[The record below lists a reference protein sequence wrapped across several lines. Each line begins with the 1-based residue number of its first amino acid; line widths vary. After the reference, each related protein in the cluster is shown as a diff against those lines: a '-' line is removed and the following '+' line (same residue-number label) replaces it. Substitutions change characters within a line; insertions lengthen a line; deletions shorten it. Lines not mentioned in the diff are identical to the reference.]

1 MTEVGRVP
9 NIGPLVGVIVWTSA
23 VRFPDL
29 RRFYIDVLGLSPRS
43 DRPSMVNFD
52 WPGFRLTL
60 GVHDE
65 VEGTNRQ
72 PARIMINFGADDL
85 DATHDLLSEA
95 GVRCLR
101 PPSEE
106 PWGGRVATYLDPDD
120 NVLQLLE
127 LP

>member
-1 MTEVGRVP
+1 MP
-9 NIGPLVGVIVWTSA
+9 HIGPLVGVIVWTSA
-23 VRFPDL
+23 ARFADL
-29 RRFYIDVLGLSPRS
+29 RHFYIEVLGLSPRS
-43 DRPSMVNFD
+43 DRPARINFD
-52 WPGFRLTL
+52 WAGFRLTL
-60 GVHDE
+60 GIHDE

-72 PARIMINFGADDL
+72 PARIMINFGTDDL
-85 DATHDLLSEA
+85 DATHEILSRA

-101 PPSEE
+101 PPAEE